1 MYFEFFD
8 YVQMMILW
16 NIKHLRF
23 LEVEKCASWCQTKV
37 EGRRTRK
44 TVVKG

>member
-8 YVQMMILW
+8 YLQMVILW

-23 LEVEKCASWCQTKV
+23 LEVEKCA
-37 EGRRTRK
+37 
-44 TVVKG
+44 